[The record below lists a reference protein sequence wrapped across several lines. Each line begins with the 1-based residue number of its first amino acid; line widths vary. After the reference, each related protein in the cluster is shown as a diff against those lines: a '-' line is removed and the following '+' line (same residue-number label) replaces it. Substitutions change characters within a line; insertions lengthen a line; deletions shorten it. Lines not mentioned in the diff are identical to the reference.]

1 MAIVRVREHVNPL
14 SQKYQTSVSPPDWSK
29 IYAEPEQPLHVDMGC
44 GRGRFLLKMAQIR
57 PNWNF
62 LGLEIRE
69 PLVVQANSWQGELG
83 LTNLHYIFCN
93 VNHSLRWHSPGE
105 SNWSSISRRPSLL
118 NSQPLQGITIQFP
131 DPWFKRRHQ
140 KRRLVQPE
148 LVEDLAAC
156 LQVGGYLFIQSDI
169 EAVAIEMRD
178 RFEAHPAFANQ
189 TGPGSWIAYNPMPTP
204 SEREL
209 SVLKQGLPVYR
220 ALFLRR
226 HVQ

>member
-1 MAIVRVREHVNPL
+1 
-14 SQKYQTSVSPPDWSK
+14 
-29 IYAEPEQPLHVDMGC
+29 
-44 GRGRFLLKMAQIR
+44 MAQIQ
-57 PNWNF
+57 PDWNF

-69 PLVVQANSWQGELG
+69 PLVVQANTRRDELG

-93 VNHSLRWHSPGE
+93 VNNSLQWSPTGCR
-105 SNWSSISRRPSLL
+105 SSLL
-118 NSQPLQGITIQFP
+118 NSQPVRGVTIQFP

-148 LVEDLAAC
+148 LVEALTC
-156 LQVGGYLFIQSDI
+156 LQVGGYLFIQSDV

-189 TGPGSWIAYNPMPTP
+189 AGRGSWIANNPMPVP

-209 SVLKQGLPVYR
+209 SVLEQGLPVYR
-220 ALFLRR
+220 ALFLRIQ
-226 HVQ
+226 VG